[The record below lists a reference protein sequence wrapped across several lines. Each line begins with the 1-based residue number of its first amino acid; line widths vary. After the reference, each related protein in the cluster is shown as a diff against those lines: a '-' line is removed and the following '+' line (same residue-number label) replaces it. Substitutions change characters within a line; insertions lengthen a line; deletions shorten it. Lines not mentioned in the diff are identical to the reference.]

1 MTRDVKDRPH
11 SVPGSWLIAILLGL
25 LLGQATGDTAT
36 TQRALF
42 LQAEQAIKQGDAT
55 RYQRLIRQLHN
66 YPLVPYL
73 ELARLRHSLA
83 HARPGE
89 VRRFLQQH
97 AGTPVADLL
106 HRDWLDLL
114 ARKRRWQLYLADYV
128 PQRSIQRQCHHL
140 RALIETGRAREAW
153 PKVEKIWLHGRSRPR
168 ACDPVFAAWE
178 RAGKRTVELT
188 WQRIGLAMKAGQI
201 RLARYLGKKLDSSE
215 HDWVERWIRVHRHPE
230 AILDDPGFR
239 TSHPWR
245 ETILLHAITRQARK
259 DGLATLHLWRAVRKH
274 YPFTREQ
281 RHAIARRIALA
292 LDHDESEQAYAWIL
306 SVKPGA
312 DDIRLY
318 TARLNAALLRRDWQ
332 QLLADLPNWPTDE
345 HDSERWQ
352 YWMARALEG
361 TGRLEA
367 ARAFYRRLA
376 KNRSYYGFLAADRI
390 GAPYYLLDRQTP
402 ADPAAITQV
411 RRLPGVRRALELH
424 ALSRNGAARR
434 EWHYATRRMDRRT
447 LQAAALVAESA
458 NWHDQAIFT
467 LARTDYWDDLQLRF
481 PLQHREIVIDHSRQN
496 ALDTSWIYAV
506 IRQESAFMSDARS
519 QAGALGLMQL
529 MPATARTL
537 ARRKPG
543 LGRLSGGRLLDPAF
557 NIRLGSTYLKE
568 LKEKLADNPVLAT
581 AAYNAGPR
589 RVTRW
594 LPPYPLEA
602 DIWVE
607 LIPFRETRRYLRR
620 VMSYTVIYDK
630 RLGRNPR
637 RLKERMKPV
646 LARNEEGSTG
656 A

>member
-1 MTRDVKDRPH
+1 VIT
-11 SVPGSWLIAILLGL
+11 ILLGL
-25 LLGQATGDTAT
+25 LLTQATGNTAT
-36 TQRALF
+36 SQRALF
-42 LQAEQAIKQGDAT
+42 LQAEQAIEQGDST
-55 RYQRLIRQLHN
+55 RYQRLLRQLRN

-73 ELARLRHSLA
+73 ELARLRRKLA

-89 VRRFLQQH
+89 VRRFLHQH

-106 HRDWLDLL
+106 RRDWLDLL
-114 ARKRRWQLYLADYV
+114 ARKRRWRLYLADYV
-128 PQRSIQRQCHHL
+128 PQGSIQRQCHHL

-153 PKVEKIWLHGRSRPR
+153 PEVEKIWLHGRSRPR

-178 RAGKRTVELT
+178 RAGKRTAELT

-201 RLARYLGKKLDSSE
+201 RLARYLGKKLDSGE
-215 HDWVERWIRVHRHPE
+215 RDWVERWIRVHRHPK

-245 ETILLHAITRQARK
+245 ETILLHAIKRPARN
-259 DGLATLHLWRAVRKH
+259 DGLAALRLWRAVRKR
-274 YPFTREQ
+274 YPFTPEQ
-281 RHAIARRIALA
+281 RYTIARHIALA
-292 LDHDESEQAYAWIL
+292 LDHDDSEQAYAWIL
-306 SVKPGA
+306 SLKPVA
-312 DDIRLY
+312 DDTRLY

-332 QLLADLPNWPTDE
+332 QLLVDLPDWPTAE
-345 HDSERWQ
+345 HNNERWQ

-361 TGRLEA
+361 TGRHQA
-367 ARAFYRRLA
+367 ARTFYRRLA

-390 GAPYYLLDRQTP
+390 GAPYHLLDRQTP
-402 ADPAAITQV
+402 TDPAAIA
-411 RRLPGVRRALELH
+411 RIRSLPGVRRALELH
-424 ALSRNGAARR
+424 ALARNGAARR
-434 EWHYATRRMDRRT
+434 EWRYATRRMDRQA

-467 LARTDYWDDLQLRF
+467 LARTGYWDDLQLRF
-481 PLQHREIVIDHSRQN
+481 PLQHREIVIDQSRRN
-496 ALDTSWIYAV
+496 ALDTAWIYAV

-529 MPATARTL
+529 MPATARIL
-537 ARRKPG
+537 ARRKLGLRRLPG
-543 LGRLSGGRLLDPAF
+543 SRLLDPVV
-557 NIRLGSTYLKE
+557 NIRLGSAYLQE
-568 LKEKLADNPVLAT
+568 LKKKLADNPVLAT

-589 RVTRW
+589 RVDRW
-594 LPPYPLEA
+594 LPTSPLEA

-607 LIPFRETRRYLRR
+607 LIPFKETRRYLRR

-630 RLGRNPR
+630 RLGRKPR

-646 LARNEEGSTG
+646 LARNEGDSTG

>member
-1 MTRDVKDRPH
+1 
-11 SVPGSWLIAILLGL
+11 LIAILLGL
-25 LLGQATGDTAT
+25 LLAQATGDTAT

-42 LQAEQAIKQGDAT
+42 LQAEQAIKQGDST
-55 RYQRLIRQLHN
+55 RYQRLLRQLRN

-73 ELARLRHSLA
+73 ELARLRHGLA
-83 HARPGE
+83 HAHPGE

-106 HRDWLDLL
+106 RRDWLDLL

-140 RALIETGRAREAW
+140 RALIETGQAREAW
-153 PKVEKIWLHGRSRPR
+153 PRVEKIWLHGRSRPR

-215 HDWVERWIRVHRHPE
+215 RDWVERWIRVHRHPE

-239 TSHPWR
+239 TGHPWR

-259 DGLATLHLWRAVRKH
+259 DGLAALRLWRAVRKH

-361 TGRLEA
+361 TGRHEA

-390 GAPYYLLDRQTP
+390 GAPYHLLDRQTP
-402 ADPAAITQV
+402 ADPATIAQV

-434 EWHYATRRMDRRT
+434 EWHYATRRMDRQT

-467 LARTDYWDDLQLRF
+467 LARTGYWDDLQLRF

-557 NIRLGSTYLKE
+557 NIRLGSAYLKE

-589 RVTRW
+589 RVNRW

-646 LARNEEGSTG
+646 LARNEEDSTG